1 MMKKYHHIFFD
12 LDRTL
17 WDFKKNT
24 GETLL
29 DIIHTFKLEET
40 VQDSKAF
47 IEKYNYYNDRLW
59 EFYQLGRIK
68 KYQLRHER
76 FRMLLRDYG
85 ILDRKL
91 AGEISR
97 YYLNM
102 SPAKTRLVPYAIEL
116 LEYLEPNYG
125 LYVISNGFYDV
136 QMAKMKNSGISR
148 YFQKLFTSDRVG
160 YAKPDSRFFDHAV
173 KSVNAKKAE
182 SLVVGDD
189 AVKDIEGAR
198 NARIDQVFFN
208 PEGNIS
214 SVEATYEIRDLIE
227 LKSLL

>member
-1 MMKKYHHIFFD
+1 MKKYQHIFFD

-17 WDFKKNT
+17 WDFQKNS
-24 GETLL
+24 GEALL
-29 DIIHTFKLEET
+29 DIIRTFQLEET

-59 EFYQLGRIK
+59 EYFQRGRIK

-76 FRMLLRDYG
+76 FRMLMRDYG

-91 AGEISR
+91 VGEISR
-97 YYLNM
+97 YYLNT
-102 SPAKTRLVPYAIEL
+102 SPAKTGLVPHTLEL
-116 LEYLEPNYG
+116 LDYLKPNYG
-125 LYVISNGFYDV
+125 LYIISNGFYDV
-136 QMAKMKNSGISR
+136 QLTKMKNSGISR

-173 KSVNAKKAE
+173 KSVNAKKTE

-189 AVKDIEGAR
+189 IKNDIEGAR

-208 PEGNIS
+208 PDGKVS
-214 SVEATYEIRDLIE
+214 PVKATYEIKELIE
-227 LKSLL
+227 LNGLL